1 MSTSAFTV
9 TTKRLKRRDKRRG
22 GDVPLPQLYNDIKQ
36 GYEYFLARKMKRDTL
51 RNGNQP

>member
-9 TTKRLKRRDKRRG
+9 TTKKFSRRDKPKNL
-22 GDVPLPQLYNDIKQ
+22 GDVPLPQLYREIKA

-51 RNGNQP
+51 RHD